1 MSLVF
6 PDLVESFHDLYASG
20 IVISSLLAG
29 VDASDRFAPGVFEIL
44 DTEVGEFASDHWT
57 EKELISTFGA
67 LPLPDKFPKK
77 ALYET
82 SAATA
87 VFLAHEQTDF
97 TLVNEEIA
105 LEAFER
111 VKGFIEKRGFGIL
124 LQLYKIVSAYDNMN
138 ALAYYGRIPER
149 KFLSGSWHR
158 PWIDYAL
165 SDELLMGILTGYY
178 QVILE
183 GDRRLVALTKQGH
196 EAFQNIGKILESAGY
211 FTNRASLLHISHFN
225 LFKNYEQL
233 AIEIWP
239 DSISARKRLLNWSGI
254 QPGMQVLEL
263 GCGSGSFTFEDG
275 LAERVGPGGRVI
287 ATDPS
292 AGMLARAK
300 AKQLGEKYP
309 WVDFIQAR
317 AESLP
322 FADDSFDAAL
332 GVAFLH
338 FTDPGAAIREMQ
350 RVTRP
355 GGILASMHPLVY
367 NYDVPFFKEWF
378 HPVFEFAAR
387 HKGAPKSFLQ
397 FSEAQQAFERAGAV
411 NIEVENFDFPTV
423 FHDPDK
429 VIQHFIYG
437 IGLFGDELAELP
449 WKAREELIE
458 ALRETGKKIC
468 QKYPDAERVIQ
479 EPAQMVK
486 GLPT

>member
-1 MSLVF
+1 MRALRFSRDYLPYEEEKNMSLVF
-6 PDLVESFHDLYASG
+6 PYLVESFHDLYASG
-20 IVISSLLAG
+20 IVISPLLAG
-29 VDASDRFAPGVFEIL
+29 VDASDRFDPGVFEIL

-67 LPLPDKFPKK
+67 LPIPEKFPKK

-87 VFLAHEQTDF
+87 VFLAHERTGF

-105 LEAFER
+105 LEALEK

-124 LQLYKIVSAYDNMN
+124 LQLYRIVSAYDNMN
-138 ALAYYGRIPER
+138 ALAYYGRVPER

-165 SDELLMGILTGYY
+165 SDELLMGVLMGYY

-183 GDRRLVALTKQGH
+183 GERRLVALTEQGR
-196 EAFQNIGKILESAGY
+196 EAFQNIGEVLESAGY
-211 FTNRASLLHISHFN
+211 FKNRSSLLHIANFN

-239 DSISARKRLLNWSGI
+239 DSTSARKRLLDWSGI

-263 GCGSGSFTFEDG
+263 GCGSGPFTFEGG

-309 WVDFIQAR
+309 WVDFIQAK

-322 FADDSFDAAL
+322 FADNSFDAAL

-338 FTDPGAAIREMQ
+338 FTDPEVAIRETH

-378 HPVFEFAAR
+378 HPIFELAAKR
-387 HKGAPKSFLQ
+387 KDIPKSYLQ
-397 FSEAQQAFERAGAV
+397 FSEAQQAFERAGTA
-411 NIEVENFDFPTV
+411 NIEVENFIFPLYSTT
-423 FHDPDK
+423 
-429 VIQHFIYG
+429 
-437 IGLFGDELAELP
+437 
-449 WKAREELIE
+449 R
-458 ALRETGKKIC
+458 KKSFDILSM
-468 QKYPDAERVIQ
+468 A
-479 EPAQMVK
+479 
-486 GLPT
+486 